1 MAVIKKNSMTE
12 QVFDGISAVYAVQ
25 GGFTM
30 SKTSEHTV
38 DITGKDLVEL
48 PCSESSGVSI
58 NGGTPSTTVFRVHG
72 LNAPW
77 TSHITPGD
85 AEVTLQV
92 PTYDSRVLSLIYG
105 SAYSSND
112 MVFPVPSGTLSD
124 ETIET
129 LKGKSFAF
137 PEKAVNRGLLIIND
151 TEDKALFIKKV
162 KLLASPEFAGED
174 VPFVVNLT
182 GTVASGGDLDA
193 MAILEPEA
201 NSETPSSNPG

>member
-92 PTYDSRVLSLIYG
+92 PTYDSSVLSLIYG

-137 PEKAVNRGLLIIND
+137 PEKAVNLGLLIIND

-201 NSETPSSNPG
+201 NSETPSSNL